1 MSSPALTRYAPTEGE
16 RKAPTRLLPLSAG
29 TAILLLVLNLMGFTS
44 LPAHEMIPTNQYY
57 SPTGTRVYHTLLLL
71 QSLSPTA
78 PDCLP
83 YSQVRPL
90 CGPCIAF
97 SIFLPQAVSMCNQ
110 WTSVSLISR
119 NRYCVFGHLH
129 NLKMRIPLCQWGGE
143 EVDKIP
149 IIIRLLKSDGL
160 NKEQVSFP
168 GEHTQK
174 TKSNW
179 LVFTVRVWKEA
190 CII

>member
-1 MSSPALTRYAPTEGE
+1 
-16 RKAPTRLLPLSAG
+16 
-29 TAILLLVLNLMGFTS
+29 
-44 LPAHEMIPTNQYY
+44 MIQTNQYY
-57 SPTGTRVYHTLLLL
+57 PPTGTRVYHTLLLL

-83 YSQVRPL
+83 YSQMQPL
-90 CGPCIAF
+90 CGPCVAF

-110 WTSVSLISR
+110 WTSASLISR
-119 NRYCVFGHLH
+119 IRYCVSGHHH

-160 NKEQVSFP
+160 NKERVSFP
-168 GEHTQK
+168 GEHNQK
-174 TKSNW
+174 TKSSW
-179 LVFTVRVWKEA
+179 LVLRVWKEA
-190 CII
+190 CIIQKFKITRSRRGMADTGYHKPLDIISLLMSYLEMDYGE